1 MPPWGRPSGA
11 PVGGDFEGVRRRMIW
26 EPRGE
31 QGPPGYDERMLM
43 DAAKLSGK
51 KESGAR
57 HTFVGDELNFT
68 GYDLGDAYRA
78 RQGEEEGQLEYE
90 YPVDDYD
97 YDYERRRYED
107 YVAAMR
113 EREDAL
119 VQSAQD
125 KIRRARAAGKSR
137 ANLVHDEIE
146 ALERRRMQ
154 QREEPP
160 IENRPS
166 SKSKAIKATSSANA
180 SEKGRRRSGSRMFGL
195 SATNSPK
202 SRASKSPKTSRKPSP
217 EPSSQSAAPGF
228 MVPGP
233 DGRPILAPVGYFAH
247 PLDPVRA
254 GNSRP
259 DGARHSP
266 MSHRFAATPPYDV
279 PYPPYPA
286 RYYPMPE
293 ESRPPLSSRRS
304 PDELFLPR
312 ARAASTAQ
320 YPFNPYISRAQ
331 PSSPSRR
338 NVSGPADVSYSRIPR
353 KAPASP
359 LDEHPSR
366 SHHVVRE
373 DSSSGED
380 EVVGVPS
387 SSESEDDDENEGVK
401 VDVVPAATG
410 AGYRIDRASGA
421 EKRRRRK

>member
-1 MPPWGRPSGA
+1 
-11 PVGGDFEGVRRRMIW
+11 
-26 EPRGE
+26 
-31 QGPPGYDERMLM
+31 
-43 DAAKLSGK
+43 
-51 KESGAR
+51 
-57 HTFVGDELNFT
+57 
-68 GYDLGDAYRA
+68 
-78 RQGEEEGQLEYE
+78 
-90 YPVDDYD
+90 
-97 YDYERRRYED
+97 
-107 YVAAMR
+107 
-113 EREDAL
+113 
-119 VQSAQD
+119 
-125 KIRRARAAGKSR
+125 
-137 ANLVHDEIE
+137 
-146 ALERRRMQ
+146 MQ

-160 IENRPS
+160 SESRPSSS

-180 SEKGRRRSGSRMFGL
+180 SDKGRRRSGSRMFGL

-217 EPSSQSAAPGF
+217 EPTSQAAAPGF

-247 PLDPVRA
+247 PLDPVRGA
-254 GNSRP
+254 NSRP

-266 MSHRFAATPPYDV
+266 VSDRLAGTPPHDMPYTA
-279 PYPPYPA
+279 YPP

-293 ESRPPLSSRRS
+293 ESPPPLSSRRS

-373 DSSSGED
+373 NSSSGDDQVE
-380 EVVGVPS
+380 GMPS
-387 SSESEDDDENEGVK
+387 SSESEDDDDNEGVK
-401 VDVVPAATG
+401 VDVVPDSKGT
-410 AGYRIDRASGA
+410 GYRIDRASGG